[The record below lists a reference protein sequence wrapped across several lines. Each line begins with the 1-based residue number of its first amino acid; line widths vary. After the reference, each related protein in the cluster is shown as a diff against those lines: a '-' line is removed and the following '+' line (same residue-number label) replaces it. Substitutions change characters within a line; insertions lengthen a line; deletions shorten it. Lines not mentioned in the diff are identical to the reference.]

1 MPAMVGDEPRASWN
15 WGKRS
20 DRSTINGFW
29 NMLLEEAFYME
40 RQRKQQPKQP
50 QKDPSDKNFYHKDQ
64 FHFFVKQIGTHT
76 ANKKFPENLQFKKYL
91 VVDILTYLIMKTLL

>member
-1 MPAMVGDEPRASWN
+1 MVSE
-15 WGKRS
+15 
-20 DRSTINGFW
+20 

-50 QKDPSDKNFYHKDQ
+50 QKIHLIKTSDKNKDQ
-64 FHFFVKQIGTHT
+64 FQFFVKQIGTHT

-91 VVDILTYLIMKTLL
+91 VVDIFTYLIMKILL